1 MALSQKT
8 LLSRIIMAN
17 ALLVSPIIWA
27 APQGGIVTSG
37 TGDINSQGLITNI
50 HQSSQQLIVD
60 WNSFNLNANEI
71 VNFYQPDA
79 SSVAVNNINQ
89 YDGSR
94 INGQINANGQIILI
108 NPRGL
113 II

>member
-37 TGDINSQGLITNI
+37 TGDINSQ
-50 HQSSQQLIVD
+50 
-60 WNSFNLNANEI
+60 
-71 VNFYQPDA
+71 
-79 SSVAVNNINQ
+79 
-89 YDGSR
+89 SR
-94 INGQINANGQIILI
+94 
-108 NPRGL
+108 
-113 II
+113 